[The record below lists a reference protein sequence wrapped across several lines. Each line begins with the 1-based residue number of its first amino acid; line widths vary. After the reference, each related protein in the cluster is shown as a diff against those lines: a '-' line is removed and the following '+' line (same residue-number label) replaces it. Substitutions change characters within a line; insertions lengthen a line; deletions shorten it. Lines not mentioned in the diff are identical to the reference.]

1 MRVVIAMDSFKGS
14 LSSIEAGKAV
24 AEGVRRAD
32 GTIECVVCPVADG
45 GEGTSAALTEGL
57 HGETVR
63 VRVTGPLG
71 EKVTAEYGVKGDLA
85 ILEMA
90 QAAGLPLVPQ
100 DKRNPMK
107 TTTYGVGEMLRDAI
121 NRGCKRFVLGIGG
134 SATNDGGAGMLQ
146 ALGFDL
152 LDKDGNPVPF
162 GAEGLRVLAKIENKN
177 ALPAL
182 KNCVIRAAC
191 DVTNP
196 LCGENGCSAV
206 FGPQKGA
213 APEMIR
219 EMDGY
224 MRNYAALTKNL
235 YPESDL
241 DTSGAG
247 AAGGLGFALG
257 VFLHAELMP
266 GIEIVMEETR
276 LEEKIKNA
284 DFVVTG
290 EGRLDAQTAMGKAP
304 VGVAK
309 LAKKYHKPVIA
320 FAGGIEKGAEACN
333 KAGITA
339 FFPAVRGVTTL
350 DEAMRPET
358 AAENLAESAEQVFRL
373 LTLR

>member
-121 NRGCKRFVLGIGG
+121 NRGCKRFILGIGG

-196 LCGENGCSAV
+196 LCGENGAGQRTGFTHAAEHIRRAGRNRSE
-206 FGPQKGA
+206 GGA
-213 APEMIR
+213 ADTGQAEKGRIR
-219 EMDGY
+219 RADAQRIRHQGG
-224 MRNYAALTKNL
+224 K
-235 YPESDL
+235 
-241 DTSGAG
+241 AG
-247 AAGGLGFALG
+247 NAVGGGLSAR
-257 VFLHAELMP
+257 
-266 GIEIVMEETR
+266 GI
-276 LEEKIKNA
+276 
-284 DFVVTG
+284 G
-290 EGRLDAQTAMGKAP
+290 GRNG
-304 VGVAK
+304 GG
-309 LAKKYHKPVIA
+309 LAA
-320 FAGGIEKGAEACN
+320 
-333 KAGITA
+333 
-339 FFPAVRGVTTL
+339 
-350 DEAMRPET
+350 
-358 AAENLAESAEQVFRL
+358 
-373 LTLR
+373 